1 MTPRVQNGFLSSR
14 VVSGGSRVGYEL
26 RIPYQKYT
34 ESTHLWY
41 SYSRVLR
48 EVVVYQIK

>member
-1 MTPRVQNGFLSSR
+1 MTPRVQNGFLFSR
-14 VVSGGSRVGYEL
+14 LVSGESRVGYEI

-41 SYSRVLR
+41 SDSRVLR